1 VRVLVDLEGHAMSW
15 PPHTEDEIRAAIEA
29 RDVSESN
36 VLDMKAAIGNTDS
49 QRRGIAKD
57 LASFAVDG
65 GALLIGVLEH
75 KDTKTFEAVPIDLH
89 DVIEQIEQIATNR
102 VDPPLVVRPRE
113 IPSSED
119 GRGYVWVDIPASP
132 DAPHMVDGR
141 YYGRGERT
149 NRILTDAD
157 VLRLHQQRRNDRQRA
172 RDALD
177 ELRSRDPF
185 PGARVN
191 GDAADP
197 PHAQYGH
204 LYLTATPRRAAPNVA
219 QRLVWEDGG
228 TLPQLADSVEREVPV
243 VLVNEVSKVSPYVQ
257 PFQRSSAASL
267 TNIGGGDFATIAG
280 NERWGFDLRIQT
292 DGSIG
297 LTVTRVSTPER
308 GELSPRVLDIVLLA
322 NVWRLLGWVKI
333 VAEET
338 GYSGTWDLGVHATE
352 LFGKRSLVFADSSR
366 FDDDGFAFDEND
378 YQEMASATRV
388 DLEEP
393 AMTVRTLT
401 EPLLRALGTWQ
412 HWTTRIP
419 SLSTGSARP

>member
-1 VRVLVDLEGHAMSW
+1 MSW
-15 PPHTEDEIRAAIEA
+15 PPHTEAEVRAAIEA

-36 VLDMKAAIGNTDS
+36 VLDMKATIGNTDS
-49 QRRGIAKD
+49 QRRGTAKD

-75 KDTKTFEAVPIDLH
+75 KDTKTFEAVPIDMH

-113 IPSSED
+113 IPSGED

-157 VLRLHQQRRNDRQRA
+157 VLRLHQQRRNDRQRVW
-172 RDALD
+172 DALD

-185 PGARVN
+185 PGTRLN
-191 GDAADP
+191 GDMAQRP
-197 PHAQYGH
+197 RAQYGH
-204 LYLTATPRRAAPNVA
+204 LYLTATPRRAAPNIA
-219 QRLVWEDGG
+219 QRLVWEGVD
-228 TLPQLADSVEREVPV
+228 TLPQVANAMERNLPI
-243 VLVNEVSKVSPYVQ
+243 VLSGGVSELSPYVR
-257 PFQRSSAASL
+257 PLQRSSAASL
-267 TNIGGGDFATIAG
+267 SNIVGGDVTTIEG
-280 NERWGFDLRIQT
+280 NEKRGFDLRLQA

-297 LTVTRVSTPER
+297 LTVTCVSTPSQGHR
-308 GELSPRVLDIVLLA
+308 SGRARDVVLLA
-322 NVWRLLGWVKI
+322 NAWRLLGWVKT

-338 GYSGTWDLGVHATE
+338 GYSGTWDVGVHATE
-352 LFGKRSLVFADSSR
+352 LFGTRSLVFSDAAR
-366 FDDDGFAFDEND
+366 FDENDGLPFDEND
-378 YQEMASATRV
+378 YREVASATRV
-388 DLEEP
+388 DLEDP
-393 AMTVRTLT
+393 AMTVRALT

-412 HWTTRIP
+412 YWTTLIP

>member
-1 VRVLVDLEGHAMSW
+1 MSW
-15 PPHTEDEIRAAIEA
+15 PPHTEAEIRAAIEA

-36 VLDMKAAIGNTDS
+36 ILDMKAAIGNTDS
-49 QRRGIAKD
+49 QRRGTAKD

-75 KDTKTFEAVPIDLH
+75 KETKTFEAVPIDLH
-89 DVIEQIEQIATNR
+89 DVIEQIEQIASNR

-113 IPSSED
+113 IPSSKT
-119 GRGYVWVDIPASP
+119 GQGYVWVDIPASP

-157 VLRLHQQRRNDRQRA
+157 VLRLHQQRRNDRQRV

-185 PGARVN
+185 PGARLN
-191 GDAADP
+191 GDAAQRP
-197 PHAQYGH
+197 RSQYGH
-204 LYLTATPRRAAPNVA
+204 LYLTGTPRRAAPNVA
-219 QRLVWEDGG
+219 QRLIWEGVD
-228 TLPQLADSVEREVPV
+228 TLPQLANAVERNLPV
-243 VLVNEVSKVSPYVQ
+243 VLSGGVSELSPYVR
-257 PFQRSSAASL
+257 PLQRSSAASL
-267 TNIGGGDFATIAG
+267 TNIVGGDVSTIEG
-280 NERWGFDLRIQT
+280 NEKRGFDLRLQA

-297 LTVTRVSTPER
+297 LTVTCVSTPAKGDKSAR
-308 GELSPRVLDIVLLA
+308 ARDVVLIA
-322 NVWRLLGWVKI
+322 NVWRLLGWVKT

-352 LFGKRSLVFADSSR
+352 LIGARSLVFSDAER
-366 FDDDGFAFDEND
+366 FDEDDGLAFDEND
-378 YQEMASATRV
+378 YREVTSATRV

-393 AMTVRTLT
+393 AMTVRALT

-412 HWTTRIP
+412 HWTTHIP
-419 SLSTGSARP
+419 SLSTGPARP